1 MGNVVDY
8 VRREF
13 RGFGELAFSNVDSL
27 VLSELS
33 YMRLLGLVP
42 VFGEAKSVATVPI
55 RELLRAES
63 YDGMFVSN
71 SSEMNDYRLSLL
83 RAVCES
89 PRFRGLRVGEYAERL
104 DEGEQQQFAAMTF
117 DLGADFGLYV
127 AFRGTDGTLV
137 GWKEDFNMAVRCPV
151 PSQESAYRYADSILD
166 RTKRFLSAKESPGIM
181 IGGHSKGGNMAV
193 FELILCIIAAV
204 VVSSFASRFVPKVS
218 TPLVQIVLGVL
229 VTYLPFFPDATL
241 DPELFMVL
249 FIAPLLYLEAH
260 EIDKSALLKTLDL
273 SLSLAIGLA
282 IVTMAAVGFTL
293 HAVWPSI
300 TLASALAL
308 GAALGPTDAV
318 AVSSLGKEASLTQR
332 QRSVLKGESLFN
344 DASGIVG
351 FQFALAAA
359 FTGEF
364 AVGQAAGEFVI
375 SFFGGTL
382 FGLVIAAAAN
392 WLFETVRSL
401 GWETTTTRILMELF
415 LPFLLYLGA
424 EEFNVS
430 GILSVVAAGLFI
442 RFDRTGVGPNVART
456 NIVSTSVWG
465 VLSFSLNGAVFIL
478 LGMQLPRA
486 MRASWSDPYISNTVL
501 IGIILLVTLVVI
513 ALRFFW
519 IAAMLRVARDTITG
533 QRRKMTPERWR
544 SAAVMTFG
552 GPKGTITLSLMF
564 TIPYYIAG
572 GAPFPMRDELIFIA
586 SGVIIVTLLLANFL
600 LPLLAPNR
608 GKDPSAEMIPVTI
621 DVLRA
626 TVEELTGRITPEN
639 RRAILMVIDQYTKR
653 IGRLQQRIGDTDPQ
667 GFEQLQIEALHWE
680 KEFVR
685 DRLADTKAHPA
696 ADTATQ
702 ELNVETCE
710 RMLDQIMNTLRHTS
724 TDPTSGH
731 AVSQIRGRVR
741 MFQRQMSNYAKRTV
755 SKIRHTTPLV
765 SEDQIFA
772 RTRELQVEAIHH
784 VIGRLIDEMGQDTY
798 NTEHCSALLL
808 DYRRAEASL
817 QARPTMSGTTETIT
831 QVEDVKRESYGIEL
845 GMIQDMYEAG
855 DINRAQA
862 RSLRRNIY
870 VMQVDADSGI

>member
-1 MGNVVDY
+1 
-8 VRREF
+8 
-13 RGFGELAFSNVDSL
+13 
-27 VLSELS
+27 
-33 YMRLLGLVP
+33 
-42 VFGEAKSVATVPI
+42 
-55 RELLRAES
+55 
-63 YDGMFVSN
+63 
-71 SSEMNDYRLSLL
+71 
-83 RAVCES
+83 
-89 PRFRGLRVGEYAERL
+89 
-104 DEGEQQQFAAMTF
+104 
-117 DLGADFGLYV
+117 
-127 AFRGTDGTLV
+127 
-137 GWKEDFNMAVRCPV
+137 
-151 PSQESAYRYADSILD
+151 
-166 RTKRFLSAKESPGIM
+166 
-181 IGGHSKGGNMAV
+181 MAV

-204 VVSSFASRFVPKVS
+204 VVSSFVSRFVPKVS

-282 IVTMAAVGFTL
+282 IVTMAVVGFTL

-382 FGLVIAAAAN
+382 FGLVIAAVAN

-486 MRASWSDPYISNTVL
+486 MRASWSDPYIKQYRADRHYSAGHSGGNRAP
-501 IGIILLVTLVVI
+501 ILLDCGHAARCARYNHRPAPQNGTRTL
-513 ALRFFW
+513 ALGRSDD
-519 IAAMLRVARDTITG
+519 L
-533 QRRKMTPERWR
+533 WR
-544 SAAVMTFG
+544 PQGNHHAV
-552 GPKGTITLSLMF
+552 
-564 TIPYYIAG
+564 
-572 GAPFPMRDELIFIA
+572 
-586 SGVIIVTLLLANFL
+586 
-600 LPLLAPNR
+600 
-608 GKDPSAEMIPVTI
+608 I
-621 DVLRA
+621 DVHHPVLH
-626 TVEELTGRITPEN
+626 
-639 RRAILMVIDQYTKR
+639 RRR
-653 IGRLQQRIGDTDPQ
+653 
-667 GFEQLQIEALHWE
+667 
-680 KEFVR
+680 
-685 DRLADTKAHPA
+685 
-696 ADTATQ
+696 
-702 ELNVETCE
+702 C
-710 RMLDQIMNTLRHTS
+710 
-724 TDPTSGH
+724 
-731 AVSQIRGRVR
+731 AV
-741 MFQRQMSNYAKRTV
+741 
-755 SKIRHTTPLV
+755 P
-765 SEDQIFA
+765 
-772 RTRELQVEAIHH
+772 
-784 VIGRLIDEMGQDTY
+784 
-798 NTEHCSALLL
+798 
-808 DYRRAEASL
+808 
-817 QARPTMSGTTETIT
+817 
-831 QVEDVKRESYGIEL
+831 
-845 GMIQDMYEAG
+845 
-855 DINRAQA
+855 
-862 RSLRRNIY
+862 
-870 VMQVDADSGI
+870 DA